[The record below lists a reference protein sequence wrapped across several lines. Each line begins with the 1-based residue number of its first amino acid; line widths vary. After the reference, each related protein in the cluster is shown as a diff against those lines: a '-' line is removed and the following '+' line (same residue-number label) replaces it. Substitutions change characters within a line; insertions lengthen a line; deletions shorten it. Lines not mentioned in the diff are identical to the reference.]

1 MYFWRTRFICHWH
14 NVCESTIVLA
24 LLQVISLNVYFQNMM
39 YLPTAK
45 GISWYGI
52 FGVAIACG
60 MAVTRDT
67 FLWLLSAIP
76 NSVESTK

>member
-1 MYFWRTRFICHWH
+1 
-14 NVCESTIVLA
+14 
-24 LLQVISLNVYFQNMM
+24 M

-45 GISWYGI
+45 GIRWYGI

-67 FLWLLSAIP
+67 FLWLLSAVP
-76 NSVESTK
+76 NSVESTKLKNDGKNQDK

>member
-1 MYFWRTRFICHWH
+1 
-14 NVCESTIVLA
+14 
-24 LLQVISLNVYFQNMM
+24 M
-39 YLPTAK
+39 YLPTGM

-60 MAVTRDT
+60 ITRDT

-76 NSVESTK
+76 NSAESTKLKNDSKNQNK

>member
-1 MYFWRTRFICHWH
+1 
-14 NVCESTIVLA
+14 
-24 LLQVISLNVYFQNMM
+24 M

-60 MAVTRDT
+60 IAVTRDT

-76 NSVESTK
+76 NSVESTKLKNDGKMNTNKIFFPILDVKF